1 MDKRFIELIRDR
13 GINCLAI
20 IGMAKNSGK
29 TVAFNTLVKEGTHA
43 GLKLALISF
52 GRDGEEI
59 DSLTLKK
66 KPRIK
71 VSAGN
76 VFATADRVYQASNL
90 KAGVFSA
97 TDILTPFGEVKVYKA
112 EESGIVELIGIN
124 SIGQLQKIKEYLPE
138 DIDLILLDGALDR
151 RSSAVPLLA
160 EGIILSTGAVIA
172 NTVEGV
178 IEKTLDQVRK
188 LTTPEIKGAKL
199 RKLIKGVYHKD
210 KNAMIDS
217 RGDLVEIESRI
228 SFSLK
233 GLKKRL
239 ELSGNDGLKTL
250 ILKGA
255 LVNSFVKDLIY
266 DLKIKNCKI
275 VVKDGTRVFLDRG
288 IFNLLDKY
296 NIELAVLDKINML
309 GITVNPLSPYG
320 VHLDSR
326 QLVDEI
332 REKLPG
338 IPVYDLM
345 SEEYLSLK

>member
-1 MDKRFIELIRDR
+1 MDKRFIELVRDR
-13 GINCLAI
+13 EINCLAI

-43 GLKLALISF
+43 GFKLALISF

-76 VFATADRVYQASNL
+76 LFVTADRVYQASNL
-90 KAGVFSA
+90 KAGVLA
-97 TDILTPFGEVKVYKA
+97 DTDILTPFGRVKVYIA

-124 SIGQLQKIKEYLPE
+124 SVSQIKKIEEYLPE

-178 IEKTLDQVRK
+178 IEKTLYQIKK
-188 LTTPEIKGAKL
+188 LTIPEIEGEKIKN
-199 RKLIKGVYHKD
+199 LIKDVYYKD
-210 KNAMIDS
+210 KNAVIDN
-217 RGDLVEIESRI
+217 RGDLVEIESKT
-228 SFSLK
+228 SLSLR
-233 GLKKRL
+233 GLRNKL
-239 ELSGNDGLKTL
+239 ELSANDGLGVL

-255 LVNSFVKDLIY
+255 LVNSFVKKLIY
-266 DLKIKNCKI
+266 DLKLKNFKI
-275 VVKDGTRVFLDRG
+275 VVKDGTRVFLDRE

-296 NIELAVLDKINML
+296 NIELTVLDKINIL
-309 GITVNPLSPYG
+309 GITTNPLSPYG

-326 QLVDEI
+326 QLVNGL

-338 IPVYDLM
+338 ISVYDLM